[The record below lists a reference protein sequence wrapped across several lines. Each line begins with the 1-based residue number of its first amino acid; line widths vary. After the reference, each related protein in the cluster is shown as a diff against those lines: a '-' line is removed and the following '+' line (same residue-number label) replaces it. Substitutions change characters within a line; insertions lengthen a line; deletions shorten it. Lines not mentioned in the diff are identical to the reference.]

1 MFKLLL
7 SFTACILMLFV
18 SCTVGIARNILV
30 SLSFQSELQTN
41 MQIVINGKTNLPPEM
56 SLSII
61 LGDTLTDEYK
71 DRTKT
76 KVLSDGTFK
85 SDPLGPISG
94 LEEGQYFIS
103 VSTLSASEQPENVR
117 KEIGDDGKNLK
128 GPLVQKSTLGSTIDI
143 EKKLI
148 VGDKDAKKNQAIRLH
163 RSMVEC
169 KELSRQIENLFSD
182 IEKQLQ
188 DDKYSLS
195 NLQKW
200 GVFEKQFQQN
210 YVLLSKRLNN
220 IKSFQGRTYLASCLG
235 GIYSMFKAASSQN
248 NKDYREAKTLYLNN
262 LKELEL
268 FIHKNERK
276 AIKNGAG

>member
-7 SFTACILMLFV
+7 NFTAFLLMLFV
-18 SCTVGIARNILV
+18 SCIVCLARNINV
-30 SLSFQSELQTN
+30 SLSFQPELQTN

-61 LGDTLTDEYK
+61 LGDALTDEYK
-71 DRTKT
+71 GTTKT
-76 KVLSDGTFK
+76 KVLTDGTFK
-85 SDPLGPISG
+85 SDPVGPTSG
-94 LEEGQYFIS
+94 LDDGQYSIS
-103 VSTLSASEQPENVR
+103 VSTLSASEQPDSVR
-117 KEIGDDGKNLK
+117 KIIGDDGQNLR
-128 GPLVQKSTLGSTIDI
+128 GPLVQKSAVGTTVDA

-148 VGDKDAKKNQAIRLH
+148 VGGKDAIKNQAVRLH

-169 KELSRQIENLFSD
+169 KELSTEIEKLFSD

-195 NLQKW
+195 NLHKW

-210 YVLLSKRLNN
+210 YVLLSKRLDS
-220 IKSFQGRTYLASCLG
+220 IKSFQGRTYLASFLG
-235 GIYSMFKAASSQN
+235 NVYSMFKAASSQN
-248 NKDYREAKTLYLNN
+248 DKEYREAKTLYINN

-268 FIHKNERK
+268 FIQKNERK
-276 AIKNGAG
+276 AIKNGAS